1 MTARKG
7 RGAALGLW
15 FWEWTKAIVV
25 ALLVWSVF
33 RTFLIEAFRIPSGS
47 MERTMLVGD
56 WLFVNKLLYGAE
68 VPFIERTLPALRE
81 PVHGDILVF
90 DSVEEEEQKVVKR
103 LVGIG
108 GDTLEM
114 RAGRVYRNGQPIEE
128 PYAVHEEP
136 ERRETHDNRARMRT
150 WQLPH
155 YIGADPARYYPDLQ
169 EWGPIVV
176 PPGSLFV
183 MGDNREGSYD
193 SRYWGFLPRS
203 NVRGRPMFVYYS
215 YEMDVAKP
223 MPFVTA
229 VRWER
234 IFQALR

>member
-1 MTARKG
+1 MSGTRS
-7 RGAALGLW
+7 RGAALGRWL
-15 FWEWTKAIVV
+15 WEWTKAIVV

-81 PVHGDILVF
+81 PIHGDIVVF
-90 DSVEEEEQKVVKR
+90 DSVEEEDQKVVKR
-103 LVGIG
+103 LVGLP
-108 GDTLEM
+108 GDTLAM
-114 RAGRVYRNGQPIEE
+114 HGGTLFRNGDAVVE
-128 PYAVHEEP
+128 PYALHEEP
-136 ERRETHDNRARMRT
+136 GRSESPHARARMRE

-155 YIGADPARYYPDLQ
+155 YVGENPRRYRPDLQ

-176 PPGSLFV
+176 PPDSLFV

-193 SRYWGFLPRS
+193 SRYWGFLPRE

-215 YEMDVAKP
+215 YELDEETP
-223 MPFVTA
+223 LPFVTA

-234 IFQALR
+234 IFKALR

>member
-1 MTARKG
+1 MSGRQG
-7 RGAALGLW
+7 RGAALGMWL
-15 FWEWTKAIVV
+15 WEWTKAIVV

-47 MERTMLVGD
+47 MERTMLIGD

-68 VPFIERTLPALRE
+68 VPFIEKTLPALRE
-81 PVHGDILVF
+81 PVRGDIIVF

-103 LVGIG
+103 LVGLP

-114 RAGRVYRNGQPIEE
+114 RGGILYRDGVALEE
-128 PYAVHEEP
+128 PYAVHDDP
-136 ERRETHDNRARMRT
+136 QRSETPPTRARMRE

-155 YIGADPARYYPDLQ
+155 YIGPDPQTYRPDLQ

-176 PPGSLFV
+176 PNDSLFV

-193 SRYWGFLPRS
+193 SRYWGFLPRE

-215 YEMDVAKP
+215 YDAKSYEP

-234 IFQALR
+234 IFKALR